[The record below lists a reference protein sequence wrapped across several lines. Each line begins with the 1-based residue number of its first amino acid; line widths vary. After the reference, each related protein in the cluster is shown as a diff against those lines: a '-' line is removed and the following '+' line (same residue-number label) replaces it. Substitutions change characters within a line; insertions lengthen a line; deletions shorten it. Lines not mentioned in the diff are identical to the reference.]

1 MVEGVTKLDVAR
13 QVHLQYTVNE
23 MPIWIFQNHSPCEPK
38 MVLTC
43 VLNPLK
49 SLGVMFWCFMFI
61 HKNIKRVKCGVDL
74 SLDFRSSCV
83 VVLKFYLN
91 RELP

>member
-1 MVEGVTKLDVAR
+1 MT
-13 QVHLQYTVNE
+13 H
-23 MPIWIFQNHSPCEPK
+23 CEPK

-49 SLGVMFWCFMFI
+49 PLGVMFWCFMFT

>member
-1 MVEGVTKLDVAR
+1 
-13 QVHLQYTVNE
+13 
-23 MPIWIFQNHSPCEPK
+23 

-43 VLNPLK
+43 VLKPLK
-49 SLGVMFWCFMFI
+49 PLEIRFWCFMFT

-74 SLDFRSSCV
+74 SLGFRSSCV